1 MTPIQ
6 DHTYELAL
14 TVSRYCL
21 AREGASALTEF
32 DAALRRHAVRS
43 ALQVECA
50 VGAQSR
56 THFGQ
61 SLYAAN
67 QEIRMVKLCL
77 RLLDDLE
84 LMDPT
89 VGEHLGDMA
98 EEAHRVVLAA
108 IRTSRKVRES
118 ESQGVSESESQ

>member
-32 DAALRRHAVRS
+32 DAALRRHAVRG

-118 ESQGVSESESQ
+118 ESQ